1 MEAAFIMQFLNSTA
15 LLSALL
21 LVGCGGESYIRPP
34 SQEPFSY
41 QPWDSVLK
49 QHVDNDGYVNY
60 EGVRSDSA
68 FWRFVGMLNGAK
80 PSQLGKPEQLA
91 FWINAYNALTFQLI
105 CDNLEKDGKKLASI
119 TDLAAGLVGAVSPLT
134 SPWELEVAKI
144 EGKTMTLQQIE
155 DDYVRKLGDERIHFA
170 INCASISCPKVM
182 REAWTAENM
191 DRLYAEG
198 RAAYLSNPAENRF
211 SGDTLYL
218 SEIFISFYPDD
229 FKKAEGSVAKYVA
242 KYWPNAAEAKK
253 IAEIPDANIQKLSY
267 NWGLVSQENKKE

>member
-1 MEAAFIMQFLNSTA
+1 MRVLLPIILAAT
-15 LLSALL
+15 L
-21 LVGCGGESYIRPP
+21 LVGCGGESYIRQP
-34 SQEPFSY
+34 SDEPFSY
-41 QPWDSVLK
+41 DPWNRVLQ

-60 EGVRSDSA
+60 EKVKADSA

-80 PSQLGKPEQLA
+80 PSELQQREQLA

-105 CDNLEKDGKKLASI
+105 CDNLEVDGKKLTSI
-119 TDLAAGLVGAVSPLT
+119 TDIAAGLVGAVSPLT
-134 SPWELEVAKI
+134 SPWELEVAEI
-144 EGKTMTLQQIE
+144 EGKKMTLQQIE

-170 INCASISCPKVM
+170 INCASISCPKLL

-191 DRLYAEG
+191 DRLFAEG
-198 RAAYLSNPAENRF
+198 RTSYLSNPAENRF

-253 IAEIPDANIQKLSY
+253 IAAIPDDNIQKLSY
-267 NWGLVSQENKKE
+267 NWGLISQGNKKK